1 MKVNLK
7 KIILITGGAGYVGS
21 NLIRDALALGYRVRC
36 FDRFVYGGKSIVGF
50 LNHPDFETIKGDVR
64 NKSDV
69 EKALEGNV
77 DSIVHLA
84 AIVGDLPC
92 QAAPKSTYQIN
103 FQGTQL
109 LADLA
114 KKKGIKRFIFTSTC
128 SNYGVVN
135 NSFPITEMG
144 DLNPI
149 SLYAETKIDCEKY
162 LMSIASE
169 KFHPV
174 ILRFGTAYGISFR
187 TRFDLLVNSLV
198 YEALKDKEIM
208 VFATNMWRPYVHVA
222 DMARIILKTLKVDIS
237 KVSAEIF
244 NAGATSHNFTK
255 DTVVKMLSECL
266 PEVNVHYTTEIDD
279 KRNYRVDCSKLE
291 KTLDFTPIKT
301 VQKGIQELIY
311 GFESEILNEEDYNS
325 NNIEH
330 LKYFFGKQERI
341 LSK

>member
-1 MKVNLK
+1 MKVKSK
-7 KIILITGGAGYVGS
+7 KIVLVTGGAGYVGS
-21 NLIRDALALGYRVRC
+21 NFIRDALASGYRIRC
-36 FDRFVYGGKSIVGF
+36 LDRFVYGGKSIVGF
-50 LNHPDFETIKGDVR
+50 LNHPDFEIIKGDIR
-64 NKSDV
+64 NKLDV
-69 EKALEGNV
+69 EKALEDGV
-77 DSIVHLA
+77 DAIVHLA

-114 KKKGIKRFIFTSTC
+114 KKKGIQRFIFTSTC
-128 SNYGVVN
+128 SNYGVV
-135 NSFPITEMG
+135 SSTAPITEMG
-144 DLNPI
+144 ELNPV

-169 KFHPV
+169 TFHPV
-174 ILRFGTAYGISFR
+174 SLRFGTAYGISFR

-222 DMARIILKTLKVDIS
+222 DMARIILKTLTIDIS

-244 NAGATSHNFTK
+244 NAGATSQNFK
-255 DTVVKMLSECL
+255 KGTVVNMLSEFL
-266 PEVNVHYTTEIDD
+266 PEVNIHYATEIDD

-291 KTLDFTPIKT
+291 NTIGFTPTKT
-301 VQKGIQELIY
+301 VQKGIQELIF
-311 GFESEILNEEDYNS
+311 GFESGILNDNDYNS

-330 LKYFFGKQERI
+330 LKYFFGKQEKI
-341 LSK
+341 LSQ